1 MSKKFTHDQL
11 MTLIAEAAVDFQLAE
26 ILRNSLKRELSA
38 MYATYFQAHGRPG
51 NGERTRFDFEDPA
64 YQGVVRFTE
73 GAYGRWY
80 DQRALTTRL
89 KRRLRTL
96 VERLERAK

>member
-1 MSKKFTHDQL
+1 MNKKPTREQL
-11 MTLIAEAAVDFQLAE
+11 MTLIAEAAIDFQQAE

-64 YQGVVRFTE
+64 YRGVVEFTK
-73 GAYGRWY
+73 GAYSRWF

-89 KRRLRTL
+89 KRKLRNL

>member
-1 MSKKFTHDQL
+1 MSKKFTYEEIMGQ
-11 MTLIAEAAVDFQLAE
+11 IAEAAIDFQLAE
-26 ILRNSLKRELSA
+26 IKRNSLKRELSD
-38 MYATYFQAHGRPG
+38 MYATYFRAHGRPG

-64 YQGVVRFTE
+64 YEGVVRFTE

-80 DQRALTTRL
+80 DQRALTTKL

-96 VERLERAK
+96 VERMGRAQ

>member
-1 MSKKFTHDQL
+1 MSKPINRQEL
-11 MTLIAEAAVDFQLAE
+11 MGLIAEAAINFQQAE
-26 ILRNSLKRELSA
+26 ILRNALKRELST

-51 NGERTRFDFEDPA
+51 NGERGRFDFEDPA
-64 YQGVVRFTE
+64 YQGVVLFTE

-80 DQRALTTRL
+80 SQRALTTKL

-96 VERLERAK
+96 VERLERAQ

>member
-1 MSKKFTHDQL
+1 MSKPLNHQEL
-11 MTLIAEAAVDFQLAE
+11 MGLIAKAAIDFQLAE
-26 ILRNSLKRELSA
+26 IKRNSLKRELSD

-80 DQRALTTRL
+80 DQRALTTKL

-96 VERLERAK
+96 VERLERVQ

>member
-1 MSKKFTHDQL
+1 MNKKPTYEQL
-11 MTLIAEAAVDFQLAE
+11 MTLIAEAAIDFQQAE

-51 NGERTRFDFEDPA
+51 NGERTRFDFEDPS
-64 YQGVVRFTE
+64 YRGVVEFTQ
-73 GAYGRWY
+73 GAYSRWF

-89 KRRLRTL
+89 KRKLRNL
-96 VERLERAK
+96 VERLERAQ

>member
-1 MSKKFTHDQL
+1 MNKKSTHEQL
-11 MTLIAEAAVDFQLAE
+11 MTLIAEAAIDFQQAE

-38 MYATYFQAHGRPG
+38 MYATYFRAHGRPG

-64 YQGVVRFTE
+64 YRGVVEFTQ
-73 GAYGRWY
+73 GAYSRWF

-89 KRRLRTL
+89 KRKLRNL
-96 VERLERAK
+96 VERLERVQ

>member
-1 MSKKFTHDQL
+1 MKKKPTQEQL
-11 MTLIAEAAVDFQLAE
+11 MTLIAEAAIDFQQAE

-38 MYATYFQAHGRPG
+38 MYATYFRAHGRPG

-64 YQGVVRFTE
+64 YRGVVEFTQ
-73 GAYGRWY
+73 GAYSRWF

-89 KRRLRTL
+89 KRKLRNL
-96 VERLERAK
+96 VERLERAQ

>member
-1 MSKKFTHDQL
+1 MNKKTTHEQL
-11 MTLIAEAAVDFQLAE
+11 MTLIAEAAIDFQQAE

-38 MYATYFQAHGRPG
+38 MYATYFRAHGRPG

-64 YQGVVRFTE
+64 YSGVVEFTQ
-73 GAYGRWY
+73 GAYSRWF

-89 KRRLRTL
+89 KRKLRNL
-96 VERLERAK
+96 VERLERAQ

>member
-1 MSKKFTHDQL
+1 MRKPLTHEQL
-11 MTLIAEAAVDFQLAE
+11 MTLIAEAAVDFQQAE

-64 YQGVVRFTE
+64 YRGVVQFTE
-73 GAYGRWY
+73 GAYSRWF
-80 DQRALTTRL
+80 DQRALTTKL
-89 KRRLRTL
+89 KRKLRNL
-96 VERLERAK
+96 VERLERAQ

>member
-1 MSKKFTHDQL
+1 MRKPLSHEQL
-11 MTLIAEAAVDFQLAE
+11 MILIAEAAIDFQRAE

-64 YQGVVRFTE
+64 YRGVVQFTG
-73 GAYGRWY
+73 GAYSRWF
-80 DQRALTTRL
+80 DQRALTTKL
-89 KRRLRTL
+89 KRKLRNL
-96 VERLERAK
+96 VERMERAQ

>member
-1 MSKKFTHDQL
+1 MRKPLTHEQL
-11 MTLIAEAAVDFQLAE
+11 MTLIAEAAVDFQRAE

-64 YQGVVRFTE
+64 YRGVIQFTE
-73 GAYGRWY
+73 GAYSRWF
-80 DQRALTTRL
+80 DQRALTTKL
-89 KRRLRTL
+89 KRKLRNL
-96 VERLERAK
+96 VGRLERAQ

>member
-1 MSKKFTHDQL
+1 MRKPLTHEQL
-11 MTLIAEAAVDFQLAE
+11 MILIAEAAIDFQRAE

-64 YQGVVRFTE
+64 YRGVVQFTE
-73 GAYGRWY
+73 GAYSRWF

-89 KRRLRTL
+89 KRKLRNL
-96 VERLERAK
+96 VERLERAQ

>member
-1 MSKKFTHDQL
+1 MRKPLSHEQL
-11 MTLIAEAAVDFQLAE
+11 MILIAEAAIDFQRAE

-64 YQGVVRFTE
+64 YRGVVQFTE
-73 GAYGRWY
+73 GAYSRWF
-80 DQRALTTRL
+80 DQRALTTKL
-89 KRRLRTL
+89 KRKLRNL
-96 VERLERAK
+96 VERLERAQ

>member
-1 MSKKFTHDQL
+1 MKKKSTHEQL
-11 MTLIAEAAVDFQLAE
+11 MTLIAEAAIDFQQAE

-38 MYATYFQAHGRPG
+38 MYATYFRAHGRPG

-64 YQGVVRFTE
+64 YRGVVEFTQ
-73 GAYGRWY
+73 GAYSRWF

-89 KRRLRTL
+89 KRKLRNL
-96 VERLERAK
+96 VERLERAQ

>member
-1 MSKKFTHDQL
+1 MNKKPTYEQL
-11 MTLIAEAAVDFQLAE
+11 MTLIAEAAIDFQQAE

-64 YQGVVRFTE
+64 YRGVVEFTQ
-73 GAYGRWY
+73 GAYSRWF

-89 KRRLRTL
+89 KRKLRNL
-96 VERLERAK
+96 VERLERAQ

>member
-1 MSKKFTHDQL
+1 MTTKHTHEQL
-11 MTLIAEAAVDFQLAE
+11 MTLIAEAAIDFQQAE

-64 YQGVVRFTE
+64 YRGVVEFTQ
-73 GAYGRWY
+73 GAYSRWF
-80 DQRALTTRL
+80 DQRALTTKL
-89 KRRLRTL
+89 KRKLRNL
-96 VERLERAK
+96 VERLERAQ

>member
-1 MSKKFTHDQL
+1 MNKKPTHEQL
-11 MTLIAEAAVDFQLAE
+11 MTLIAEAAIDFQQAE

-51 NGERTRFDFEDPA
+51 NGERGRFDFEDPA
-64 YQGVVRFTE
+64 YQGVVEFTQ
-73 GAYGRWY
+73 GAYSRWF

-89 KRRLRTL
+89 KRKLRNL
-96 VERLERAK
+96 VERLERAQ

>member
-1 MSKKFTHDQL
+1 MNKKPTYEQL
-11 MTLIAEAAVDFQLAE
+11 MTLIAEAAIDFQQAE

-64 YQGVVRFTE
+64 YRGVVEFTQ
-73 GAYGRWY
+73 GAYSRWF
-80 DQRALTTRL
+80 DQRALTARL
-89 KRRLRTL
+89 KRKLRNL
-96 VERLERAK
+96 VERLERAQ

>member
-1 MSKKFTHDQL
+1 MKISHEQL
-11 MTLIAEAAVDFQLAE
+11 MTLIAEAAIDFQQAE

-38 MYATYFQAHGRPG
+38 MYATYFRAHGRPG

-64 YQGVVRFTE
+64 YRGVVEFTQ
-73 GAYGRWY
+73 GAYGRWF

-89 KRRLRTL
+89 KRKLRNL
-96 VERLERAK
+96 VERLERAQ